1 MALGGSGS
9 GATYNITNYR
19 DDWYGTRTGGYF
31 LIAGPQTGD
40 MIMTV
45 QNDNNTTYTFRHNGT
60 DLGTP
65 STGSFATGNAL
76 RIGARNTSEIH
87 DDAMAQILHTA
98 DILTTGEMEEVE
110 SYLSAKWGI
119 AI

>member
-1 MALGGSGS
+1 
-9 GATYNITNYR
+9 
-19 DDWYGTRTGGYF
+19 
-31 LIAGPQTGD
+31 

-65 STGSFATGNAL
+65 STGSGATSNAL
-76 RIGARNTSEIH
+76 RIGARATNEIH
-87 DDAMAQILHTA
+87 DDAIAQILHTA

-110 SYLSAKWGI
+110 SYLSDKWGI
-119 AI
+119 TI